1 MEALEK
7 RLRGRGT
14 EQEEQIQTRLK
25 NAATELAYGRE
36 AGNFD
41 RVFVNADLKSCF
53 EDMVGVFREWYPH
66 LVEVAP
72 DDEQKNCTSCVVS

>member
-1 MEALEK
+1 MEELEK

-14 EQEEQIQTRLK
+14 ETEEQVKTRLA
-25 NAATELAYGRE
+25 NAAAELAYGQE

-41 RVFVNADLKSCF
+41 RVFVNAGLKECF
-53 EDMVGVFREWYPH
+53 ESMVAAFKEWYPH

-72 DDEQKNCTSCVVS
+72 EDGPKSCTCEVS

>member
-1 MEALEK
+1 MMQLFGFDPY
-7 RLRGRGT
+7 LFLPFYFIS
-14 EQEEQIQTRLK
+14 Q
-25 NAATELAYGRE
+25 E

-53 EDMVGVFREWYPH
+53 EDMVLVFKEWYPH
-66 LVEVAP
+66 LVEMAP